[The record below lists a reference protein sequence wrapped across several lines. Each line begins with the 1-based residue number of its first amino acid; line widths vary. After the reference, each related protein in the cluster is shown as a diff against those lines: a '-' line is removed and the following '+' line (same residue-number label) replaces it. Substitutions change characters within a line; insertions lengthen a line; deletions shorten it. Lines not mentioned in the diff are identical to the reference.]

1 MNVVCANW
9 NQSFLVLIE
18 AIIILMMFLKT
29 YGLYVELHVMLF
41 HVEIQFHQI
50 MTKSIEEGEEIN
62 EENNKFT
69 KKCLE
74 VSLKQM

>member
-1 MNVVCANW
+1 
-9 NQSFLVLIE
+9 
-18 AIIILMMFLKT
+18 
-29 YGLYVELHVMLF
+29 MLF

>member
-29 YGLYVELHVMLF
+29 YGQYVELHVMLF

-50 MTKSIEEGEEIN
+50 MI
-62 EENNKFT
+62 
-69 KKCLE
+69 
-74 VSLKQM
+74 